1 MIQTEGV
8 GEIRKLLNTLYITAP
23 DSYLSR
29 DGESVIV
36 RKDEQIALRI
46 PVHNL
51 ESIVMFGYAGASPS
65 LMHLCMERGVTLSFL
80 QESGRFMGSVVGGVK
95 GNVLLRR
102 KQYRMADG
110 PEAVTLAS
118 RFVFGKI
125 ANARAVLS
133 RGLRDHGETIVSEKV
148 VRESEFL
155 KKYMRRVLKSPDLD
169 DVRGVEGDA
178 ARRYF
183 SAFDELILTDKK
195 NFYLRGRNRRPPLDR
210 VNAMLSYLY
219 ALLRTD
225 VQSAL
230 ETVGLDP
237 AVGFLHRDRPG
248 RQSLAL
254 DMMEELRCYM
264 VDRLVLTMINRKQVN
279 PKDFMVK
286 ENGAMMLKPDLKK
299 EIITAWQKRK
309 HEEIRHPFLKE
320 KITLGLLPYA
330 QALLLARYIRGD
342 LDGYPPFLWK

>member
-1 MIQTEGV
+1 MTRRKGADRL
-8 GEIRKLLNTLYITAP
+8 RKLLNTLYITSP

-29 DGESVIV
+29 EGESVIV
-36 RKDEQIALRI
+36 KMEDKEPFRI

-51 ESIVMFGYAGASPS
+51 ESIITFGYTGASPS
-65 LMHLCMERGVTLSFL
+65 LMHLCMERGVSVSFL
-80 QESGRFMGSVVGGVK
+80 RENGQYLGGVVGNTK

-102 KQYRMADG
+102 KQYRIADG
-110 PEAVTLAS
+110 AEAVLIARRFILA
-118 RFVFGKI
+118 KI
-125 ANARAVLS
+125 VNAKAVLS
-133 RGLRDHGETIVSEKV
+133 RGVRDHGVSIDTVKVEKEIDYLKRYSRKV
-148 VRESEFL
+148 LNAESSGEI
-155 KKYMRRVLKSPDLD
+155 
-169 DVRGVEGDA
+169 RGLEGDA

-183 SAFDELILTDKK
+183 GVWNELILTDKEQ
-195 NFYLRGRNRRPPLDR
+195 FFMRGRNRRPPLDR
-210 VNAMLSYLY
+210 VNAMLSFLY

-264 VDRLVLTMINRKQVN
+264 VDRLVLSLINRKQVQ
-279 PKDFMVK
+279 PKQFVFK
-286 ENGAMMLKPDLKK
+286 ENGSVLLKPEAKK

-309 HEEIRHPFLKE
+309 QEEIQHPFLKE
-320 KITLGLLPYA
+320 KIPLGLLPYA
-330 QALLLARYIRGD
+330 QALLLARHIRGD
-342 LDGYPPFLWK
+342 LDGYPPFMWK

>member
-1 MIQTEGV
+1 M
-8 GEIRKLLNTLYITAP
+8 RKLLNTLYITAS
-23 DSYLSR
+23 DSYLAR
-29 DGESVIV
+29 EGESVIV
-36 RKDEQIALRI
+36 RKEEQTVLRI

-51 ESIVMFGYAGASPS
+51 ESIVMFGYAGASPA
-65 LMHLCMERGVTLSFL
+65 LMQLCMERGVSLTFL
-80 QESGRFMGSVVGGVK
+80 QENGRFLGSVVGAVK

-110 PEAVTLAS
+110 PVGVTLAA
-118 RFVFGKI
+118 RFVLGKI
-125 ANARAVLS
+125 ANARTVLH
-133 RGLRDHGETIVSEKV
+133 RGVRDHGEVLDAGKV
-148 VRESEFL
+148 AREADFL
-155 KKYMRRVLKSPDLD
+155 KRYMRRALACQSLD
-169 DVRGVEGDA
+169 EVRGVEGEA

-183 SAFDELILTDKK
+183 AAYPELILTDKTS
-195 NFYLRGRNRRPPLDR
+195 FSMRGRSRRPPLDR
-210 VNAMLSYLY
+210 VNALLSFVY

-264 VDRLVLTMINRKQVN
+264 ADRLVLSLINRKQIGPN
-279 PKDFMVK
+279 DFIVK
-286 ENGAMMLKPDLKK
+286 ENGAHLLKPHAKK
-299 EIITAWQKRK
+299 EVITAWQQRKR
-309 HEEIRHPFLKE
+309 EEIRHPFLKE
-320 KITLGLLPYA
+320 KIHLGLLPYA

-342 LDGYPPFLWK
+342 LDGYPPFLWR

>member
-1 MIQTEGV
+1 M
-8 GEIRKLLNTLYITAP
+8 NTLYITAP
-23 DSYLSR
+23 DSYLAR
-29 DGESVIV
+29 DGDSVVV
-36 RKDEQIALRI
+36 RKDDQVAIRI

-80 QESGRFMGSVVGGVK
+80 REDGTFLGSVVGSVK

-102 KQYRMADG
+102 RQYRMADG
-110 PEAVTLAS
+110 PEAVTLAN
-118 RFVFGKI
+118 RFVLGKI
-125 ANARAVLS
+125 LNARAVLR
-133 RGLRDHGETIVSEKV
+133 RGLRDHDEAIQSDKI
-148 VRESEFL
+148 VREADFL
-155 KKYMRRVLKSPDLD
+155 KRYATRVLKSHSLD
-169 DVRGVEGDA
+169 EVRGIEGEA

-183 SAFDELILTDKK
+183 SAYDELILVDKEK
-195 NFYLRGRNRRPPLDR
+195 FYMRGRNRRPPLDR

-248 RQSLAL
+248 RLSLAL

-264 VDRLVLTMINRKQVN
+264 VDRLVLSLINRRQVD
-279 PKDFMVK
+279 PKSFMTK
-286 ENGAMMLKPDLKK
+286 ENGAILLKPDLKK

-320 KITLGLLPYA
+320 KLPIGLLPYA

-342 LDGYPPFLWK
+342 LDGYPPFVWK

>member
-1 MIQTEGV
+1 M
-8 GEIRKLLNTLYITAP
+8 RKLLNTLYITAA
-23 DSYLSR
+23 DSYLAR
-29 DGESVIV
+29 EGESVIV
-36 RKDEQIALRI
+36 RKEEQTVLRI

-65 LMHLCMERGVTLSFL
+65 LMQLCMERGISLTFL
-80 QESGRFMGSVVGGVK
+80 QENGRFLGSVVGAVK

-110 PEAVTLAS
+110 PEGVLLAS
-118 RFVFGKI
+118 RFVLGKI
-125 ANARAVLS
+125 ANARTVLH
-133 RGLRDHGETIVSEKV
+133 RGLRDHGDVLDEEKV
-148 VRESEFL
+148 AREAEFL
-155 KKYMRRVLKSPDLD
+155 KRYMRRALTCQSLD
-169 DVRGVEGDA
+169 EVRGVEGEA

-183 SAFDELILTDKK
+183 AAYPELILTDKTS
-195 NFYLRGRNRRPPLDR
+195 FTMRGRTRRPPLDR
-210 VNAMLSYLY
+210 VNALLSYVY

-254 DMMEELRCYM
+254 DLMEELRSYM
-264 VDRLVLTMINRKQVN
+264 ADRLVLSLINRKQIGAN
-279 PKDFMVK
+279 DFIVK
-286 ENGAMMLKPDLKK
+286 ENGAHLLKPAARK
-299 EIITAWQKRK
+299 EVITAWQQRKR
-309 HEEIRHPFLKE
+309 EEIRHPFLKE
-320 KITLGLLPYA
+320 SIHLGLLPYA

-342 LDGYPPFLWK
+342 LDGYPPFLWR

>member
-1 MIQTEGV
+1 MQND
-8 GEIRKLLNTLYITAP
+8 IRKLLNTIYITAA
-23 DSYLSR
+23 DSYLTR
-29 DGESVIV
+29 DEENVVV
-36 RKDEQIALRI
+36 RKEEQVALRI
-46 PVHNL
+46 PIHNL

-65 LMHLCMERGVTLSFL
+65 LMHLCMERGVSLSFL
-80 QESGRFMGSVVGGVK
+80 QESGRFLGSVVGNVK

-110 PEAVTLAS
+110 PDAANFAG
-118 RFVFGKI
+118 RFIFGKI
-125 ANARAVLS
+125 ANARAVLR
-133 RGLRDHGETIVSEKV
+133 RGLRDHEETIVSEKID
-148 VRESEFL
+148 RESEFL
-155 KKYMRRVLKSPDLD
+155 NRYMRRVLREAKLD
-169 DVRGVEGDA
+169 DLRGIEGEA

-183 SAFDELILTDKK
+183 SAFNELILVNKEH
-195 NFYLRGRNRRPPLDR
+195 FYMRGRNRRPPLDR

-225 VQSAL
+225 CQSAL

-254 DMMEELRCYM
+254 DLMEELRCYM
-264 VDRLVLTMINRKQVN
+264 VDRLVLSMINRKQVGA
-279 PKDFMVK
+279 KDFLFK
-286 ENGAMMLKPDLKK
+286 ENGAVMLKPELKK
-299 EIITAWQKRK
+299 ELITAWQKRK

-320 KITLGLLPYA
+320 KISLGLLPYA
-330 QALLLARYIRGD
+330 QALLLARTIRGD

>member
-1 MIQTEGV
+1 M
-8 GEIRKLLNTLYITAP
+8 LNTLYITAP
-23 DSYLSR
+23 DSYLAR
-29 DGESVIV
+29 DGENVVV
-36 RKDEQIALRI
+36 RKEDQIAFRI
-46 PVHNL
+46 PIHNL
-51 ESIVMFGYAGASPS
+51 ESIIMFGYAGASPS
-65 LMHLCMERGVTLSFL
+65 FMHLCMERGVSVSFL
-80 QESGRFMGSVVGGVK
+80 QENGKYLGSVVGNVK

-102 KQYRMADG
+102 RQYRMADG

-118 RFVFGKI
+118 RFVFAKI
-125 ANARAVLS
+125 ANSRTVLRRA
-133 RGLRDHGETIVSEKV
+133 LRDHEESIMSENV
-148 VRESEFL
+148 VRSSDFL
-155 KKYMRRVLKSPDLD
+155 KRYMRRVLASATLD

-183 SAFDELILTDKK
+183 SSFNELILTDKEH
-195 NFYLRGRNRRPPLDR
+195 FCMRGRNRRPPLDR
-210 VNAMLSYLY
+210 VNAMLSFLY

-254 DMMEELRCYM
+254 DLMEELRGYM
-264 VDRLVLTMINRKQVN
+264 VDRLVLSLINRKQIN
-279 PKDFMVK
+279 PKDFLFK
-286 ENGAMMLKPDLKK
+286 ENGAVLLKPDLKK
-299 EIITAWQKRK
+299 ELIASWQKRK

-320 KITLGLLPYA
+320 KIALGLLPYA

-342 LDGYPPFLWK
+342 LDDYPPFLWK